1 MSILTSIPFNWIY
14 GSSIIATFSSG
25 NRIGYRLI
33 SPENT
38 IGAWI
43 QIVPLK
49 PNVAPLSNPLTSTT
63 HVQVIITELTVIK
76 TGGFSKIYWIP
87 QLFQM
92 MERTLR
98 YFFKHQTQKE
108 ALLLITVLR

>member
-76 TGGFSKIYWIP
+76 TKVYINQVLIKN
-87 QLFQM
+87 
-92 MERTLR
+92 TV
-98 YFFKHQTQKE
+98 KKKNQKTKC
-108 ALLLITVLR
+108 I